1 MDIVSKYRSKIAVI
15 GVVAIAILAMT
26 AVIVVPAVAGTS
38 HDSHV
43 MKPFFAVSEELE
55 SELEQIVMADTEI
68 QDLVRDREYRFEVD
82 DEHVV
87 MDKGYN
93 LAVGAWLKKDV
104 NSKQL
109 KDWID
114 GGSQDETL
122 IDKFAGCLTLGYNE
136 MYTMSISRAKGRV
149 ENLTMMNNRTVEI
162 PELSRQEKDTALQ
175 IAFSDP
181 DLTELLKGKKYEIAP
196 NGRIGVWHTSPT
208 EDKGIKKMGVA
219 FDIQFSQPYQIDY
232 NCPGT
237 SPSDEIDSE
246 PQYYVETFYRYSD
259 LADSLSVL
267 VDIET
272 GRVVSIEP
280 SKAPQ

>member
-1 MDIVSKYRSKIAVI
+1 MDVVSRFRSKIAII
-15 GVVAIAILAMT
+15 GVVSLALLVMA
-26 AVIVVPAVAGTS
+26 AVIVVPAIAGTN
-38 HDSHV
+38 HDVPV
-43 MKPFFAVSEELE
+43 MKPFLAVSEELE

-68 QDLVRDREYRFEVD
+68 QDLVRNREYRFEV

-122 IDKFAGCLTLGYNE
+122 IDEFAGCLTLGYNE
-136 MYTMSISRAKGRV
+136 MYTMSIDKPKGHI
-149 ENLTMMNNRTVEI
+149 ENLCLTNNRTVEI

-181 DLTELLKGKKYEIAP
+181 DLTELLKGKEYEIAP
-196 NGRIGVWHTSPT
+196 NGRLGVWHSAPT
-208 EDKGIKKMGVA
+208 EEKGMEKMGAA
-219 FDIQFSQPYQIDY
+219 FQVRFTQPYQIDY
-232 NCPGT
+232 DLPVIIA
-237 SPSDEIDSE
+237 DEGL
-246 PQYYVETFYRYSD
+246 QYYQETTHPYSGEVK
-259 LADSLSVL
+259 SLTVL
-267 VDIET
+267 VDLGKGE
-272 GRVVSIEP
+272 VVSIGP
-280 SKAPQ
+280 S